1 MPPAPPIPPVPL
13 PPVPPPFSQV
23 PPVPPVAIPQSGPPS
38 SSSVSLGASTDYD
51 FGAVSSVPI
60 GLMLQFSWTA
70 PVSGSG
76 VQHVTDLGGGIFY
89 TGREHLA
96 VGLQLIARRFAVEQ
110 NLDVSWKTY
119 ITTIGLRYYW

>member
-1 MPPAPPIPPVPL
+1 VAATWAPTRALGITGNVAYAHL
-13 PPVPPPFSQV
+13 SQKQHDTTFD
-23 PPVPPVAIPQSGPPS
+23 ADT
-38 SSSVSLGASTDYD
+38 VSLGASTDFD
-51 FGAVSSVPI
+51 FGAISSVPV

-76 VQHVTDLGGGIFY
+76 VQHVTDLGGGVFY

-110 NLDVSWKTY
+110 NLNVSWETY